1 MQALVKTC
9 FICPSEFTRSLL
21 QRKTNIFARKYY
33 VNIMRCFVLWALVD
47 VLFEVSQHRQKLKQG
62 QRECPMRTTLH
73 VVVWLRCN
81 RCFVFLSSPLRD
93 TLNIIWNT
101 PVTET
106 QTLNS
111 FVQYDSERRS
121 IDTQFLKT
129 ICCLSLFCGSS
140 PRWLSNLASALH
152 RQLPAG
158 KFLFQ
163 HKCVPSPSWDFRAL
177 KFGGSHVADS
187 HEETERTKKLKQ
199 LSSLTRSARPT
210 PLWQFELVLE
220 TWQFVVDCWNLFSP
234 GLISQDC

>member
-1 MQALVKTC
+1 
-9 FICPSEFTRSLL
+9 
-21 QRKTNIFARKYY
+21 
-33 VNIMRCFVLWALVD
+33 MRCFVLWALVD

-129 ICCLSLFCGSS
+129 ICCLSLFCESS

-152 RQLPAG
+152 RPLPEVDSYFNTNAC
-158 KFLFQ
+158 Q
-163 HKCVPSPSWDFRAL
+163 VPVETFEL
-177 KFGGSHVADS
+177 KFGSFHVADS
-187 HEETERTKKLKQ
+187 HEETERTEKLKQ
-199 LSSLTRSARPT
+199 LSSLTWSTRP
-210 PLWQFELVLE
+210 
-220 TWQFVVDCWNLFSP
+220 
-234 GLISQDC
+234 I